1 MPSPDGRR
9 ATLAAVA
16 REAGVSLP
24 TVSKVVNGRDDVSEE
39 TRSRIEQLLA
49 AHQYVGW
56 GQGRRKTAVRS
67 VCLVFDTFQN
77 PYAMEISRGVMQ
89 AAAEAG
95 IDVAISLTSVSTPG
109 VTWADRVIR
118 SGPEGLI
125 LVTTTLTD
133 AQRAHFARARL
144 PLVLIDPINLP
155 GPEVV
160 SIGATNWTGAV
171 SATAHLL
178 DLGHRRIG
186 AIIGRPETIFGRARL
201 HGYRAALDDAGVPA
215 DPELTRPGEFTYE
228 SGYEHALSLLTLPD
242 RPTAIF
248 ASSDVQALGVLE
260 AARVAGIA
268 VPVQAGP
275 AEDGLRPSDDR
286 ADAAVP
292 QLEQVRRRGHG
303 AGPVRRAD
311 ADHLRAGQVDRIDE
325 HQRQPGPGEMGALRI
340 AQLRG
345 DQDQAHGA

>member
-1 MPSPDGRR
+1 MPSADGRR

-24 TVSKVVNGRDDVSEE
+24 TVSKVVNGRDDVAEE
-39 TRSRIEQLLA
+39 TRARIEQLLA

-67 VCLVFDTFQN
+67 ICLVFDSFQN
-77 PYAMEISRGVMQ
+77 PYSMEISRGVMQ

-95 IDVAISLTSVSTPG
+95 TDVSISLTSVSTPG

-118 SGPEGLI
+118 SGPVGLI
-125 LVTTTLTD
+125 LVTSELSD
-133 AQRAHFARARL
+133 AQRAHFSRARL

-171 SATAHLL
+171 SATAYLL

-186 AIIGRPETIFGRARL
+186 AIIGRPETVFGRARL

-215 DPELTRPGEFTYE
+215 NPELTRHGVFTYE

-242 RPTAIF
+242 RPSAIF

-268 VPVQAGP
+268 VPGQLSIVSFDDTTAARWASPPLTAVHQPFADMGRAATEVLMQLAAGEKP
-275 AEDGLRPSDDR
+275 ASHRIELATSLVIRKSTTRYGTTEA
-286 ADAAVP
+286 ADA
-292 QLEQVRRRGHG
+292 RS
-303 AGPVRRAD
+303 
-311 ADHLRAGQVDRIDE
+311 
-325 HQRQPGPGEMGALRI
+325 
-340 AQLRG
+340 
-345 DQDQAHGA
+345 

>member
-1 MPSPDGRR
+1 MPRPDGKR

-16 REAGVSLP
+16 LEAGVSLP
-24 TVSKVVNGRDDVSEE
+24 TVSKVVNGRDDVAAE
-39 TRSRIEQLLA
+39 TRARIEQLLA

-67 VCLVFDTFQN
+67 ICLVFDSFQN

-95 IDVAISLTSVSTPG
+95 IDVTMSLTSVNNPS

-118 SGPEGLI
+118 SGPEGLV
-125 LVTTTLTD
+125 LVSSELTD
-133 AQRAHFARARL
+133 AQRAHFARAHL
-144 PLVLIDPINLP
+144 PLVLIDPVNLP

-171 SATAHLL
+171 AATAHLL

-186 AIIGRPETIFGRARL
+186 AIIGRPDTVFGRARL

-215 DPELTRPGEFTYE
+215 DPELTRLGAFTYE
-228 SGYEHALSLLTLPD
+228 SGYEHALALLTLPD

-248 ASSDVQALGVLE
+248 ASSDVQALGLLE

-268 VPVQAGP
+268 VPGQLSVVSFDDTAVARWSSPPLTAVHQPFADMGRAATDVLIQLAAGEQP
-275 AEDGLRPSDDR
+275 ASHRIELATSLVIRKST
-286 ADAAVP
+286 ASYDATEAASA
-292 QLEQVRRRGHG
+292 RS
-303 AGPVRRAD
+303 
-311 ADHLRAGQVDRIDE
+311 
-325 HQRQPGPGEMGALRI
+325 
-340 AQLRG
+340 
-345 DQDQAHGA
+345 